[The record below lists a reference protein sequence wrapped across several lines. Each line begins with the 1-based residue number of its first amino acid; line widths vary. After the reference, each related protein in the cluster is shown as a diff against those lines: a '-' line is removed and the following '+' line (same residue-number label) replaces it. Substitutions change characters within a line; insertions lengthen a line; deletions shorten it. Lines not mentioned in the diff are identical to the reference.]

1 MYSVP
6 GKVPRLALILGLW
19 LGLSG
24 MALAQQRPLPKA
36 VPQARPRLA
45 VDTTRTRSADSLRVA
60 AAPQGDIKTTIR
72 YSATDSIR
80 FDVAGR
86 VAYLYDKAKIDYDDL
101 SLKAARIAIDYNK
114 NILTAEGAP
123 DTTGRIRDKPVFRN
137 GAETYQSGRIAYNFK
152 TRKGKIAEA
161 VTQQGEGYVHAETI
175 KRQAN
180 GDIYGRNGRY
190 TTCNLENPH
199 FYINATKMKAVPG
212 EQVVSGPFNMVIGD
226 IPTPL
231 GFLFGYFP
239 TPSSKKR
246 ASGLIFPSFGQTTD
260 RGFFLRNGG
269 YYWAASEY
277 VGVRLTGEIY
287 SGAGNDFG
295 GWGSQADIQYRR
307 RYRFNGSFNVAFS
320 QRPANQILPE
330 EDVTLDQ
337 PYQKPKSP
345 RTFWVSWSHSPQT
358 RPGGGQFS
366 ASVNLGSQD
375 YNRLNSFDTRR
386 VLTSSFTSS
395 IRYSKAIRNSPIN
408 YAINLDQSQ
417 NTGTGEMNLTLPNFT
432 VGVARQYPYE
442 WLGLEPRGRFY
453 EQFSIGYTLNGQNRL
468 SNLQPARQLD
478 GIPLIGGTSEARRI
492 PISFNNLGDLF
503 KNTQSGLQ
511 NQFQISL
518 GSYTLLK
525 HLNFSPSVSYSSSMY
540 SKRLNYQYIQE
551 VQALRIDTVRGFNYA
566 HTYQG
571 SASLSTNFYGLFSI
585 KGKRVEAIRHKVSPS
600 VSYSYTPDLRSSRWL
615 YEPVRFENLTNANG
629 ELLGNR
635 YLPLYNGFPYEL
647 SGSGQASLI
656 NFGLNNQVE
665 MKVRTKED
673 TTGTTPF
680 KKVSLIDNLSLNA
693 SYNLA
698 REAKFRLSNIS
709 AAFNTQVAGGLT
721 VNVNSSFSAYQRD
734 SANRPIEA
742 FLWEQKKWRIA
753 RLEDA
758 GLSLTYQF
766 NKQQRKTNE
775 VNKTPPPNNNPSLGA
790 PTPVNPYEDY
800 VDFSIPWSLNASFT
814 ANYSSRLPV
823 LPRAGES
830 RTSPFTTVSLTLGG
844 EIKITE
850 KLRVGYTTGYDFS
863 HKEVTYTSLDFYR
876 DLHCW
881 AISGNWIPFGQR
893 QGYNFTI
900 AAKSSLLQD
909 LKLTR
914 NRSFYNR

>member
-1 MYSVP
+1 MYLVY
-6 GKVPRLALILGLW
+6 GKVPRLALLLGLW
-19 LGLSG
+19 LSLSG
-24 MALAQQRPLPKA
+24 AALAQQRPLPKA

-45 VDTTRTRSADSLRVA
+45 VDTARTRSADSLRVA

-80 FDVAGR
+80 FDVQGR

-101 SLKAARIAIDYNK
+101 SLNAARIAIDYNK

-199 FYINATKMKAVPG
+199 FYINAAKMKAVPG

-287 SGAGNDFG
+287 SGAGNEFG

-307 RYRFNGSFNVAFS
+307 RYRFNGSFNLSFS
-320 QRPANQILPE
+320 QRPANQILPD

-345 RTFWVSWSHSPQT
+345 RSFWVSWSHSPQT

-375 YNRLNSFDTRR
+375 YNRLNSFDTERY
-386 VLTSSFTSS
+386 LTSSFTSS
-395 IRYSKAIRNSPIN
+395 IRYSKTIRNSPIN
-408 YAINLDQSQ
+408 YGINLDQSQ

-468 SNLQPARQLD
+468 SNVQPARQLN
-478 GIPLIGGTSEARRI
+478 GLPLIGGTSEARRI
-492 PISFNNLGDLF
+492 PIRLNNLGDLF
-503 KNTQSGLQ
+503 KNTRSGLE

-540 SKRLNYQYIQE
+540 SKRLDYEYIQE
-551 VQALRIDTVRGFNYA
+551 VQALRIDTVRGFSYA

-571 SASLSTNFYGLFSI
+571 GASLSTNFYGLFSI
-585 KGKRVEAIRHKVSPS
+585 KGKRVEAIRHKVTPS
-600 VSYSYTPDLRSSRWL
+600 VSYSYTPDLRSSSWL
-615 YEPVRFENLTNANG
+615 YESVNFGTLTDASG
-629 ELLGNR
+629 RLLGEQN
-635 YLPLYNGFPYEL
+635 LSLYNNFPYAL
-647 SGSGQASLI
+647 SGSERGSLL
-656 NFGLNNQVE
+656 NFSVNNQVE
-665 MKVRTKED
+665 MKVRTKQD

-680 KKVSLIDNLSLNA
+680 EKVSLIDNLNFNGT
-693 SYNLA
+693 YNLA
-698 REAKFRLSNIS
+698 ADSLKLSIIS
-709 AAFNTQVAGGLT
+709 ASLNTQVARKL
-721 VNVNSSFSAYQRD
+721 NVLVSSSFDTYQRD
-734 SANRPIEA
+734 STNRRIDQ
-742 FLWEQKKWRIA
+742 FLWQQDKFRLA
-753 RLEDA
+753 RLVSA
-758 GLSLTYQF
+758 SLSLTYQF
-766 NKQQRKTNE
+766 NKQQRQTNQA
-775 VNKTPPPNNNPSLGA
+775 NKNIAPNNNPSLGA
-790 PTPVNPYEDY
+790 PNTTNPYEDY
-800 VDFSIPWSLNASFT
+800 VDFSIPWTLNASFS
-814 ANYSSRLPV
+814 AAYFNQPPV
-823 LPRAGES
+823 LPRAGQS
-830 RTSPFTTVSLTLGG
+830 RTASLTTVALNLNG
-844 EIKITE
+844 EIKITD
-850 KLRVGYTTGYDFS
+850 KLRVGYTTGYDFRN
-863 HKEVTYTSLDFYR
+863 KEVSYTSLDFYR